1 MEKVEVFRPYL
12 KRSLIQACLVKKTRE
27 EWNSL
32 FKGQNESFLT
42 SRLTRIMLRSSGF
55 NPYET
60 ENCVQNYRGAVDFPA
75 ALFYRYLRK

>member
-1 MEKVEVFRPYL
+1 MNMVEVFRPYL
-12 KRSLIQACLVKKTRE
+12 KRSLNQACLVKKTRE

-32 FKGQNESFLT
+32 FKGQSQSFWT
-42 SRLTRIMLRSSGF
+42 SKSRRIMLRSSGF